1 MSSVSGAPSHA
12 RKRLVLC
19 CDGTWMDS
27 DNGFQKPTL
36 IPYVPT
42 GSLQVPSN
50 VTRIARALKRTGLDG
65 MPQIIYYHSG
75 VGTGS
80 TILDAITGGLMG
92 TGISENIREVYSFIV
107 TNYTPGDEIVLIGFS
122 RGAFTVRSVAGIISD
137 IGLLT
142 REGMNDF
149 YPIFKDQ
156 ENFKNDRY
164 HDIFPTIPFS
174 NKPRGEDSQ
183 AEYKRRLEKVGL
195 TRVYDPDGRKIRIQS
210 VAVWDTVGSLG
221 IPQIAILAKL
231 GLPHSTK
238 EYKFYDTNLTD
249 NILHAFQALALDEH
263 RAPFNAAVWERKD
276 HKDLVTTDLRQCWFP
291 GAHSNV
297 GGGYDDQEIAN
308 ISLAWMMDQLASIG
322 VAFQDEYID
331 KIFEQN
337 VQYYENPPKAVARRP
352 PPQWAISEVYDKHK
366 PVRPWGLGKIWN
378 SETGLYRL
386 TGKKWRT
393 PGLTERADPDS
404 GMLTG
409 ILMRNTNERIH
420 SCVRVR
426 LDLGGL
432 GLDDKGPYKCHALLD
447 KDWELRQIRINV
459 HDPIPWNATWGPSV
473 PPADHPQDDL
483 RWVWEYNGPERLAPR
498 ERIMIEEPLGPY
510 ERKLLLLNKGRKYYK
525 TVRKRRKRKSRRESE
540 YDRGQFTTT
549 ADRDAADSLIEDG
562 AYGRRNRDLYPER
575 RRRGDPEKKGSRI
588 IETEVEREYRSPP
601 PREKEY
607 VEEDEIVVIEEHSP
621 PRREHRRHGSHAG
634 SRAPSRAPSRIV
646 PLRDGSESDVV
657 VITEEARREDRQRYS
672 EKMNERFK
680 KVERDRESNGFRD
693 EGYEEGIG
701 AANYRDDRR
710 RRENG
715 RVREVERERV
725 VREVPDGEFFER
737 ERVVREERR
746 ERDGSRYRGE

>member
-1 MSSVSGAPSHA
+1 MSSVPGAPHHA

-27 DNGFQKPTL
+27 DDGFQRPTL

-65 MPQIIYYHSG
+65 IPQIIYYHSG

-80 TILDAITGGLMG
+80 TFLDAITGGLMG
-92 TGISENIREVYSFIV
+92 TGISENIREVYSFIAA
-107 TNYTPGDEIVLIGFS
+107 NYTPGDEIVLIGFS
-122 RGAFTVRSVAGIISD
+122 RGAFTARSVAGIISD

-156 ENFKNDRY
+156 ENFKNNRY

-174 NKPRGEDSQ
+174 NKPRGEDAQ
-183 AEYKRRLEKVGL
+183 AEYKRRLEKEGL

-322 VAFQDEYID
+322 IAFQDDYID

-337 VQYYENPPKAVARRP
+337 VQYYENPPMGSALAKSYERGRQ
-352 PPQWAISEVYDKHK
+352 PQWAITEVYDKHR

-378 SETGLYRL
+378 SL
-386 TGKKWRT
+386 TGIYFLTGSKWRT

-404 GMLTG
+404 GRLTSV
-409 ILMRNTNERIH
+409 LMRNTNERIH

-447 KDWELRQIRINV
+447 KGWELRQIRINV
-459 HDPIPWNATWGPSV
+459 HDPIPWNASWGPSV

-483 RWVWEYNGPERLAPR
+483 RWVWEYYGPEHLAPR

-510 ERKLLLLNKGRKYYK
+510 ERKLLLLNKGRKFYK
-525 TVRKRRKRKSRRESE
+525 NVRKRRKRKSHRESE
-540 YDRGQFTTT
+540 YDRGQFTTEG
-549 ADRDAADSLIEDG
+549 DRDAANSLIQDYG
-562 AYGRRNRDLYPER
+562 YGRRNRDLYPER
-575 RRRGDPEKKGSRI
+575 RRERERRGDSEKRGSRVV
-588 IETEVEREYRSPP
+588 ETEILRDSNYPPPPPLGREYAPPP
-601 PREKEY
+601 PREDDD
-607 VEEDEIVVIEEHSP
+607 DEIVVIEEHSP
-621 PRREHRRHGSHAG
+621 PRRSHRGSRAG
-634 SRAPSRAPSRIV
+634 SRAPSRAVHRDDESEIV
-646 PLRDGSESDVV
+646 VL
-657 VITEEARREDRQRYS
+657 TEEARREDRQRYS
-672 EKMNERFK
+672 ERMNE
-680 KVERDRESNGFRD
+680 
-693 EGYEEGIG
+693 
-701 AANYRDDRR
+701 
-710 RRENG
+710 
-715 RVREVERERV
+715 
-725 VREVPDGEFFER
+725 
-737 ERVVREERR
+737 
-746 ERDGSRYRGE
+746 